1 MSIVALLLHAAL
13 MAGAAVASA
22 CLLPWAAALAAGRSA
37 PHVWQPLHDARRL
50 LRKRP
55 VVTEAAGPLLLAA
68 PPLCL
73 AVTAVAALLTPSF
86 TLGMATAP
94 LSDLVV
100 VAGLLGLCRVAS
112 ALAALDSGAAA
123 PGLAAANSL
132 RLAALTCPALV
143 LALFAVASITGTTN
157 LDSALAGPREV
168 PALPLLLAGCGVA
181 AVAVAL
187 AGEDEALTSELSGWR
202 VVVSRA
208 ATALRRVVWLTLAAD
223 LLLPAGLAGAGGG
236 LLAWFAGIAAWVLK
250 IAVLGA
256 GGAVVA
262 AWLRDAGAAPRVL
275 GAALLL
281 ALLAVLFLFAGQTL
295 A

>member
-1 MSIVALLLHAAL
+1 MVVA
-13 MAGAAVASA
+13 GS
-22 CLLPWAAALAAGRSA
+22 
-37 PHVWQPLHDARRL
+37 
-50 LRKRP
+50 
-55 VVTEAAGPLLLAA
+55 GPLLLAA

-73 AVTAVAALLTPSF
+73 AVTMVAALLTPSF

-100 VAGLLGLCRVAS
+100 IAGLLAFCRVAS

-123 PGLAAANSL
+123 PGLAAAHSV
-132 RLAALTCPALV
+132 RLAALACPALL

-157 LDSALAGPREV
+157 LDAALAGPREV
-168 PALPLLLAGCGVA
+168 AALPLLLAGCGVA

-187 AGEDEALTSELSGWR
+187 AGEDAAQIAELSGWR
-202 VVVSRA
+202 IVVARA
-208 ATALRRVVWLTLAAD
+208 ATALRRVVWLTLTAD
-223 LLLPAGLAGAGGG
+223 LLLPAGLASAGGG
-236 LLAWFAGIAAWVLK
+236 VGAWLGGIAAWALK
-250 IAVLGA
+250 IVVLGA
-256 GGAVVA
+256 GGAVA
-262 AWLRDAGAAPRVL
+262 AASLQRAGAVPRVL